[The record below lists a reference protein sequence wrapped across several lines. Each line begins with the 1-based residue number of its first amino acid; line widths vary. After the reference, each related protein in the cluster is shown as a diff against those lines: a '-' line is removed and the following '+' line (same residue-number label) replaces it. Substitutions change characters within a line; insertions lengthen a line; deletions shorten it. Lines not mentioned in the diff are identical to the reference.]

1 MAIYHIPP
9 TTFECKDVEVIVS
22 LSNNNSALLYMN
34 HVTKTISLLVVFA
47 SFSLY
52 TFMFFFSGYLM
63 SERESHAQPS
73 TFECVDAAPEAITGL
88 LANTDGALFYFIRTD
103 CSGTATT
110 GHCPP
115 YQANKELTCVVC
127 SK

>member
-1 MAIYHIPP
+1 
-9 TTFECKDVEVIVS
+9 
-22 LSNNNSALLYMN
+22 
-34 HVTKTISLLVVFA
+34 
-47 SFSLY
+47 
-52 TFMFFFSGYLM
+52 M
-63 SERESHAQPS
+63 SERQNHAHPA
-73 TFECVDAAPEAITGL
+73 TFECVDAEPEAIIGL
-88 LANTDGALFYFIRTD
+88 ATNTDGALFQFIRPY